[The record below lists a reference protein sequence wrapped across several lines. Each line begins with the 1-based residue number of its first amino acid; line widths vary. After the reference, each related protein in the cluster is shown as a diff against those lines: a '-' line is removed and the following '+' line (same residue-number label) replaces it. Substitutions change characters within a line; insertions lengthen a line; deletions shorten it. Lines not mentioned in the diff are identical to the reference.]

1 MIGVNAAI
9 TLLEKRPTIFASE
22 PNFSFSDHFPSRV
35 MAAFVSII
43 TSSFNCYCWTSI
55 TMKFIYL
62 SQVLSPLNLKGQ
74 PTHNCSHVALIA
86 KLGEHC
92 TGNAKLWVQILFRA

>member
-1 MIGVNAAI
+1 
-9 TLLEKRPTIFASE
+9 
-22 PNFSFSDHFPSRV
+22 

-92 TGNAKLWVQILFRA
+92 TGNAKVVGSNPVQSLKFFSGHFSSSVMAAFAAVIKSSFLNIEELSIE